1 MYDNRCDNLPA
12 DILPIGLVQ
21 TLVERH
27 TDSVV
32 DLIAE
37 LMLDEGEYDTGDGEG
52 GEDAEEE
59 TVVGVVLESEPEVD
73 GEADEKD
80 A

>member
-1 MYDNRCDNLPA
+1 MYDNRCDHLPA

-27 TDSVV
+27 THSVV